1 MTQRERWV
9 LCRAEPFEVDPA
21 HVSTLAAESIAE
33 LRWWTAAELRAAA
46 TVVTPRDLPDLIDRI
61 TRGDLP
67 GPDDDLGI

>member
-21 HVSTLAAESIAE
+21 HVETLAAEAIQE
-33 LRWWTAAELRAAA
+33 LRWWSPAELRALAPA
-46 TVVTPRDLPDLIDRI
+46 VTPRDLPHLLERI

-67 GPDDDLGI
+67 GPDDDLGV